1 MSILKPKAKQK
12 AVPALPLRPDTMVE
26 QYKIGRVIGVGGF
39 SVVYS
44 ALDTETNRVVAIKEF
59 YATNCMRR
67 ARSGALH
74 VYPKDQEHKYHI
86 GLKRF
91 FDEGLTLSQIQH
103 PNIVGV
109 SNFFRHNNTAYLVM
123 RFEHGKDLR
132 WFIKNTDYVPDE
144 EFMLT
149 VFSMVLA
156 GLKEVHKNSFLH
168 LDIKPSNILLRSS
181 GVPLILDLGA
191 AYKFPQKERHK
202 VNTLTHGYSSPEQHR
217 KKPLGQCSDLYAIAM
232 TMRACIT
239 HKSPPSA
246 VKRRKKDLL
255 RPLTET
261 HNNYYRS
268 NIIGAIDQ
276 ASLLNH
282 LERPQNVDEFVEIM
296 TARTR

>member
-1 MSILKPKAKQK
+1 MSILKPKPQNI
-12 AVPALPLRPDTMVE
+12 PAMPLRPDTMVE
-26 QYKIGRVIGVGGF
+26 HYKIGKVIGVGGF

-44 ALDTETNRVVAIKEF
+44 ALDTKSNTVVAIKEF

-67 ARSGALH
+67 ARDGSLH

-91 FDEGLTLSQIQH
+91 FDEGLTLSQIDH
-103 PNIVGV
+103 PNIVNV
-109 SNFFRHNNTAYLVM
+109 SNFFRSNNTAYLVM

-144 EFMLT
+144 EFILS

-156 GLKEVHKNSFLH
+156 GLKEVHKNNFLH
-168 LDIKPSNILLRSS
+168 LDIKPSNILLRAS

-202 VNTLTHGYSSPEQHR
+202 VHTLTHGYSAPEQHE
-217 KKPLGQCSDLYAIAM
+217 KQDLSLCSDLYAIAM

-246 VKRRKKDLL
+246 VKRLKKDTL
-255 RPLTET
+255 RPLKET
-261 HNNYYRS
+261 HGRHYRK
-268 NIIGAIDQ
+268 NLIYAIDK
-276 ASLLNH
+276 ASNLDPA
-282 LERPQNVDEFVEIM
+282 ERPQSVDEYVEIM
-296 TARTR
+296 TTR